1 MLFQIT
7 SSVLEACVL
16 AVLSREETYGYK
28 LTQEIM
34 QTAGISESTLYP
46 VLRRLQQSGKLA
58 VRDEPYM
65 GRNRRYY
72 SITENGTEQYKL
84 YKDEWENYKKTIDN
98 ILEGVNDNDAK

>member
-16 AVLSREETYGYK
+16 SVLSKEETYGYK

-46 VLRRLQQSGKLA
+46 VLRRLVQSGMLT
-58 VRDEPYM
+58 VRDEAYM

-72 SITENGTEQYKL
+72 NITQKGLIQYKI
-84 YKDEWENYKKTIDN
+84 YKEEWEKHKKTIDN
-98 ILEGVNDNDAK
+98 ILEGVNKSDT